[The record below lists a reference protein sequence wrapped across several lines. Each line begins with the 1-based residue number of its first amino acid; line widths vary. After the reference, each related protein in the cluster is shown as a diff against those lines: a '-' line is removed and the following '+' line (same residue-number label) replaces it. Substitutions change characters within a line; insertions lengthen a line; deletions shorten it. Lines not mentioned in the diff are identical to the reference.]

1 MVYGSE
7 RCHRDTY
14 STLVRTALGAVPEKV
29 MQTVMLMGCL
39 GFEVVYIDIIGDL
52 LLGDAPDYDG
62 LITTWLPQEVKDQWW
77 VGRQLVL
84 AALTAG
90 VLAPLSSLRTMGHL
104 GAINRVGLA
113 SLAGFAGVTIW
124 LAVAAIVSGRAYALP
139 LGPDLPALGGCTA
152 QRVTGAL
159 AVVPILLTAASCH
172 QSVHPLRNM
181 LVPYSRA
188 LLDEVVATSLT
199 LVTALFSVVCLSAYT
214 AFGPN
219 VRGNFL
225 NNLSP
230 AELTPLI
237 GATAGNVASLA
248 IKAGYA
254 VSLVGSA
261 VLIMFP
267 LRQSLLELL
276 VPAKVAHGA
285 KPVTMWLF
293 LPCTYF
299 LLATAYG
306 VAVYVPSIW
315 TVISF
320 VGSVSCTITGFM
332 IPAALLLKY
341 MTKRS
346 FNCRLQRFAAVFVFL
361 LGLGL
366 FLNVFVGVYLSLTQ
380 PQPSATPA
388 APEQGGGAA
397 AGREEAA
404 GGGAMAAAWLRCW
417 VSRGAAR
424 AASAGSDG
432 SLKEVL
438 RWAGWGA

>member
-1 MVYGSE
+1 
-7 RCHRDTY
+7 
-14 STLVRTALGAVPEKV
+14 
-29 MQTVMLMGCL
+29 MLMGCL

-52 LLGDAPDYDG
+52 LLGEAPTYDG
-62 LITTWLPQEVKDQWW
+62 LITTWLPQEDRHQWW

-84 AALTAG
+84 AALTAF

-124 LAVAAIVSGRAYALP
+124 LAVAAVTSGRAYALP

-152 QRVTGAL
+152 QRITGVL

-172 QSVHPLRNM
+172 QSVHPLRAM

-230 AELTPLI
+230 AELAPLI
-237 GATAGNVASLA
+237 GTTAANVVSLA

-267 LRQSLLELL
+267 LRQSMLELL
-276 VPAKVAHGA
+276 VPKAVSHGA
-285 KPVTMWLF
+285 KPVSMWLF

-299 LLATAYG
+299 LLAGSY
-306 VAVYVPSIW
+306 VIAVYVPSIW
-315 TVISF
+315 DVISF
-320 VGSVSCTITGFM
+320 VGSVGCTIVGFM

-341 MTKRS
+341 MDKPTLS
-346 FNCRLQRFAAVFVFL
+346 SRLQRFAAALVFL

-366 FLNVFVGVYLSLTQ
+366 FLNVFVGLFLSITQ
-380 PQPSATPA
+380 PQPNAQPSP
-388 APEQGGGAA
+388 PG
-397 AGREEAA
+397 A
-404 GGGAMAAAWLRCW
+404 GGGEGLEEGLSLHAWVWRA
-417 VSRGAAR
+417 AAR
-424 AASAGSDG
+424 AAGPGSDG
-432 SLKEVL
+432 SLREVL